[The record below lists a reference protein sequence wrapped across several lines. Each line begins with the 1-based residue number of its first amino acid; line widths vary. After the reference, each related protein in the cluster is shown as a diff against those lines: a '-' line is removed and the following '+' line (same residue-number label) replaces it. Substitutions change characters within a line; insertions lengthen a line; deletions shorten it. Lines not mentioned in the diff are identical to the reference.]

1 MNKIIEDQHCWSFLT
16 GLDVDKNIYLYI
28 DLYND
33 IYYSRYIN

>member
-1 MNKIIEDQHCWSFLT
+1 MNKIIKDQHCWSFSI

-33 IYYSRYIN
+33 IYYNRYIS